1 MAKVFLDAGHGGH
14 DPGACG
20 NGLRE
25 KDVVLDIVLRTGRI
39 LQSRN
44 VKVAYS
50 RQTDVFVSLMDIA
63 RKANESGADVFV
75 SVHANASRSGN
86 ARGVET
92 YSVAGYPEALELSR
106 SILGAIAE
114 NRELY
119 KYNRGAKHENFTV
132 LTQTTMD
139 AVLVEC
145 AFIDQPLDAHILRTR
160 TQEFAEAI
168 AEGILRTL
176 GAGYA
181 ESEKHGL
188 RAATA
193 HDELLDMVQ
202 GIVRPSM
209 SGAGS
214 DRAHWAR
221 SDLRELNG
229 LLEKEKVEG
238 ITDAR
243 LDDLCTRGEMIRIA
257 NLLQRALRQDR

>member
-20 NGLRE
+20 NGLME
-25 KDVVLDIVLRTGRI
+25 KDVVLDIVLRAGRI
-39 LQSRN
+39 LKSRN

-75 SVHANASRSGN
+75 SVHANASRDGN
-86 ARGVET
+86 ARGVEA

-160 TQEFAEAI
+160 KQEFAEAI
-168 AEGILRTL
+168 AAGILRTL
-176 GAGYA
+176 GDEYA
-181 ESEKHGL
+181 E
-188 RAATA
+188 
-193 HDELLDMVQ
+193 
-202 GIVRPSM
+202 
-209 SGAGS
+209 AGS
-214 DRAHWAR
+214 DRAHWAHP
-221 SDLRELNG
+221 DLRELNG
-229 LLEKEKVEG
+229 LFEREQVEG